1 MQFETIKF
9 NKAFNENINDFF
21 FFFQIHIHFC
31 EICNF
36 IGVPYIRHVDILFKS
51 KLEYC

>member
-21 FFFQIHIHFC
+21 FFQTHLHFLRDMQFYWRALHSSRRHI
-31 EICNF
+31 I
-36 IGVPYIRHVDILFKS
+36 
-51 KLEYC
+51 

>member
-21 FFFQIHIHFC
+21 LLSNTHTFLRDMQFYWRALHSSRRHI
-31 EICNF
+31 I
-36 IGVPYIRHVDILFKS
+36 
-51 KLEYC
+51 